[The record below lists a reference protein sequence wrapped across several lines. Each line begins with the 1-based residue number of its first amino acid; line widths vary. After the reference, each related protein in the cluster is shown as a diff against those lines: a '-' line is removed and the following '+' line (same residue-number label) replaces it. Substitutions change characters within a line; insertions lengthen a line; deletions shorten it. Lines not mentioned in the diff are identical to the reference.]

1 MAVTGQQNIA
11 REVLEELKRHCG
23 TNYTLAYR
31 CATICALLGDLDN
44 AFDWLGKACDGRA
57 GPLVYLK
64 VEPGFDKLRSDPRF
78 GDLLCRIGL
87 SS

>member
-1 MAVTGQQNIA
+1 VIAQQSAA
-11 REVLEELKRHCG
+11 RGILEELKGHCG

-44 AFDWLGKACDGRA
+44 AFEWLGKACEGRA
-57 GPLVYLK
+57 SPLVYLK
-64 VEPGFDKLRSDPRF
+64 VEPGFDNLRGDPRF
-78 GDLLCRIGL
+78 GELLRRIGL